1 VIAASVLEATI
12 AGILG
17 KTLPG
22 MLSGL
27 FQEALGASRN
37 PPPQQVPQPTPTM
50 EVAVGPT
57 EPEMVIDTA
66 VHGVEVSPVDG
77 ATHMDASPTNLD
89 ESDNAEANVSTRSP

>member
-1 VIAASVLEATI
+1 
-12 AGILG
+12 
-17 KTLPG
+17 
-22 MLSGL
+22 
-27 FQEALGASRN
+27 
-37 PPPQQVPQPTPTM
+37 VPQPAPTV
-50 EVAVGPT
+50 EVAVGPA